1 MRGEP
6 QKEIRPSGF
15 RHPNAGFVVGGNAQ
29 RPEPAKARETLLRR
43 VGDKTVGNA
52 EASAAFSGLG
62 KRVSRALAQ
71 TPD

>member
-1 MRGEP
+1 MPTISGGLAP
-6 QKEIRPSGF
+6 RPK
-15 RHPNAGFVVGGNAQ
+15 P
-29 RPEPAKARETLLRR
+29 KARETLLRR